1 MSANVD
7 HHYIIKRPVL
17 SEKSTYAMN
26 ESGKYTFDVDPRAS
40 KDEIKAAVET
50 IYKVKVVSVNTQVKK
65 HKARRLKYG
74 VSQPADSKKA
84 IVSLLEGNTI
94 ELF

>member
-1 MSANVD
+1 
-7 HHYIIKRPVL
+7 IIKRPVL
-17 SEKSTYAMN
+17 YEKSTFAIN
-26 ESGKYTFDVDPRAS
+26 EAGKYTFDVDPRAS

-74 VSQPADSKKA
+74 ISKPADSKKA
-84 IVSLLEGNTI
+84 IVSLVEGNTI